1 MGPWTDVVHTEIF
14 TPQIDLS
21 NELLS
26 MSNGDR
32 MPKLHPWEFETPI
45 YPNMT
50 QSFGTSS
57 PRVSLLDVFGFTLF
71 LNNK

>member
-1 MGPWTDVVHTEIF
+1 MGPWINVAQIEIF

-26 MSNGDR
+26 ALNGDR
-32 MPKLHPWEFETPI
+32 MPKLHPQEFETPI
-45 YPNMT
+45 YPNEAHN
-50 QSFGTSS
+50 FGTSS
-57 PRVSLLDVFGFTLF
+57 PRVRFFEVSIFPLF